1 MSAPLCALGEKS
13 KAVDD
18 EAQLHEAAV
27 DLRGFLEL
35 VARRFGSLGALTSRE
50 VDQVAHLHRERERET
65 AYEQLDREEREIGFI
80 EYNHSRFRRRKMMT
94 SMKSH
99 TLGKQKKKLSEKK

>member
-1 MSAPLCALGEKS
+1 MHGEGGTFFFSVREFRVAVRNVSAPLCALGEKS

-50 VDQVAHLHRERERET
+50 VDQVAHLHRERERNS
-65 AYEQLDREEREIGFI
+65 I
-80 EYNHSRFRRRKMMT
+80 
-94 SMKSH
+94 
-99 TLGKQKKKLSEKK
+99 

>member
-1 MSAPLCALGEKS
+1 VSAPLCALGEES

-35 VARRFGSLGALTSRE
+35 VARRFGPLGALTSRE
-50 VDQVAHLHRERERET
+50 VDQVAHLHRDKHTHKQRERERERERKT
-65 AYEQLDREEREIGFI
+65 APEQLDREERERENGLI
-80 EYNHSRFRRRKMMT
+80 EYNIRN
-94 SMKSH
+94 
-99 TLGKQKKKLSEKK
+99 LEEEKR